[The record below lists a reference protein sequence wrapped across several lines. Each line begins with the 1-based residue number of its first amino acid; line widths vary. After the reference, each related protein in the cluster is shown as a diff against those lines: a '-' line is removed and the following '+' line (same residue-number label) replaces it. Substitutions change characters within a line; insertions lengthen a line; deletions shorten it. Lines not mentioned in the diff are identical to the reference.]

1 MGMLAMEAR
10 KSTGDGVS
18 KVSYG
23 DCELVSREMVDDL
36 DLEIAGAKALIL
48 SAGEAKSDAG
58 LRLDAATDAGGGD
71 GDLEMEDGVGLGEVV
86 VLVLDA
92 GLRSFLCVGE

>member
-36 DLEIAGAKALIL
+36 DLEIAGANALIL

-58 LRLDAATDAGGGD
+58 LRLDAATDVGGD

-92 GLRSFLCVGE
+92 ELRSFLCVGE

>member
-36 DLEIAGAKALIL
+36 DLEIAGANALIL

-58 LRLDAATDAGGGD
+58 LRLDAATDAGGD